1 MSSIIAV
8 GYLNSNGKL
17 TNYNCLTT
25 HQTQRLKI
33 WIIRNWQSKTYT
45 EDANRIPRS
54 HYHKYF
60 KNCQRDASP
69 VLCRRLVEKDLFSL
83 CLVIEGFWIIFL
95 VKKFTIVNFLLRYEG
110 STLILF
116 KELSSTIFSLWVSQ
130 SGIGNTCPNL
140 HFLQYIKAWMSSTDP
155 VSSIT
160 NYRLIVSYTD
170 PVHSFIIS

>member
-69 VLCRRLVEKDLFSL
+69 VLCRSLVEKDLFSL

-95 VKKFTIVNFLLRYEG
+95 VKKFTIVFLKCSQHWKIMSLLLQLPW
-110 STLILF
+110 STLFASWPVWNNWIEIIL
-116 KELSSTIFSLWVSQ
+116 KLSGNVWKLCVLLMEMCRNMSLLLINPPLWLL
-130 SGIGNTCPNL
+130 GRL
-140 HFLQYIKAWMSSTDP
+140 H
-155 VSSIT
+155 
-160 NYRLIVSYTD
+160 
-170 PVHSFIIS
+170 